1 MLAWL
6 PIQKP
11 LASCYGSGGIRGIH
25 EVWADEAT
33 SGGVVVLGALSAV
46 PLIGSLLT
54 GWGLGLGAII
64 IGLIGLQRLT
74 GVYPTTQP
82 RVVALAIYAAGPI
95 VPSMLGAGD
104 TAAFG
109 VYAVLPWVVH
119 LARQLAGI
127 SVADV
132 STVEG
137 DLVDGVLPVSAAQ
150 RRRMIAAIV
159 LVTAAGGS
167 FAPVVVLVV
176 VMVLVLV
183 GLFMAEVSCARSG
196 ALVCC
201 CWSGCDELVV
211 AVAIEPRLAVEH
223 TDRR

>member
-1 MLAWL
+1 M
-6 PIQKP
+6 
-11 LASCYGSGGIRGIH
+11 
-25 EVWADEAT
+25 
-33 SGGVVVLGALSAV
+33 
-46 PLIGSLLT
+46 
-54 GWGLGLGAII
+54 
-64 IGLIGLQRLT
+64 
-74 GVYPTTQP
+74 
-82 RVVALAIYAAGPI
+82 
-95 VPSMLGAGD
+95 PSMLGSGD

-109 VYAVLPWVVH
+109 VYAVLPWAVH

-167 FAPVVVLVV
+167 FAPVVVPVV

-183 GLFMAEVSCARSG
+183 GLSSWLMRSP
-196 ALVCC
+196 ALV
-201 CWSGCDELVV
+201 VV
-211 AVAIEPRLAVEH
+211 RWFVAAGAAATGWFAVAIEPRLAVEH
-223 TDRR
+223 SDGR